1 MMKRLGEWLLRL
13 LRGLQGLLALALVL
27 LALYVS
33 VGRELLPLLDDYRPQ
48 LQASL
53 QRSLGMAVRIE
64 RLDGQWHGLSPTLAA
79 HQVQLGDGDDR
90 LLLERIELRPDIP
103 ASLLAGE
110 LRLMSMSLS
119 GLHMQLQ
126 EQAPGQW
133 QVQGLASPSAGVA
146 PSWPGMLQRL
156 RQLGQ
161 VNLYDSH
168 LLVQPLA
175 GEPLALSYVNL
186 SLRSRAS
193 GVRLDG
199 RVMLPDGQPLAWQLQ
214 LQAAGENWRDSAVRL
229 YAQLP
234 LSDWAPWLQRLLPE
248 ALQGQWQL
256 GKLQLGGELWL
267 DWQARAL
274 QTASLRL
281 QGAALELARGEQAA
295 QAVDDLSLLAHYRKR
310 SQGHW
315 LQLQDLGFSQGGERW
330 LLRQLQVI
338 QTRNA
343 DEPVWQLR
351 ASELPLAVLTPLLSA
366 WGGLPPLA
374 DEVMLSMAGHGR
386 LEALQLDFY
395 PQRQGLDRLS
405 FAANLQNVGF
415 APWRAVPG
423 AEHITGYVAGDLAG
437 GELQLAGE
445 RFMLHFPTL
454 FAEPWHYRQPRA
466 RLLWQVDEQAFS
478 LISPY
483 LQLEADEGRLAGDF
497 MIRLRF
503 DPQAEDYMDLRV
515 GLREGDARFAGKY
528 LPSHSPGF
536 SRQLDGWLRQALQG
550 GRVKQGYFQYQGSLN
565 KGAPPESRS
574 LSLYFDVE
582 QAELAYQAGWP
593 ALREGRGQV
602 LVDDNGVRVGL
613 QQGQVGA
620 IQIAQ
625 AQAEVA
631 TAKPGQM
638 PRLQLHSQLQADLQH
653 ALGLLQETPQPS
665 AEVFAGWRGEGPVQG
680 QLHLDLPLQQGQAP
694 RVQVELQTEQAQLYL
709 AQADLQFSEITGRFD
724 YDTALGMRST
734 GLSARTL
741 GHVLNLQAFAEGRQG
756 RARTRLEVQGRAPV
770 AALLKWQGL
779 PASTPLR
786 GQLPYRLR
794 VLLADEDSLLRVLS
808 DLRGLHIDLPEPF
821 GKSAE
826 QRRDM
831 AWRMTL
837 SGAERRYWLDM
848 DGLLSLAAAAAPQ
861 RLRDGRGEVRLGG
874 AAARLPVQPGWSLR
888 GALQQL
894 DLQEWQ
900 RWHQQHQAQQPTDL
914 RWLSLVDLDIA
925 QIRVGELTI
934 DQAAVQ
940 LQPQAEAW
948 RLALRS
954 PLVSGSLLWPAQG
967 EAPLQLQLDYLD
979 LPRGET
985 PVDPS
990 TALPRPDPLAGFDPR
1005 RVPAMD
1011 MQIDELRLAGVPVGR
1026 WRLQTR
1032 PQADGVRLQQ
1042 LDLQMRGLQ
1051 LTGEA
1056 TWTGSAEHSQSS
1068 YRGRLQGG
1076 DLGKVLRAWDYAP
1089 SASSES
1095 FRVDVDAH
1103 WPGSPAWVSL
1113 KRVSGDLHARLD
1125 KGQFVEAD
1133 GGSQALRVFGL
1144 LNFNSIA
1151 RRLRLDFSDLL
1162 GRGLAYDKVRGQL
1175 QARDGVFVTSK
1186 PLRLSGP
1193 SSNLELNG
1201 TLDMANEQIDAKLLV
1216 TLPVSNN
1223 LPLAAVA
1230 VGAPAIGGALF
1241 VVDKLLGDRL
1251 ARFASVQYDVK
1262 GPWNEPQISFDK
1274 PFEKPR

>member
-1 MMKRLGEWLLRL
+1 
-13 LRGLQGLLALALVL
+13 
-27 LALYVS
+27 
-33 VGRELLPLLDDYRPQ
+33 
-48 LQASL
+48 
-53 QRSLGMAVRIE
+53 
-64 RLDGQWHGLSPTLAA
+64 
-79 HQVQLGDGDDR
+79 
-90 LLLERIELRPDIP
+90 
-103 ASLLAGE
+103 
-110 LRLMSMSLS
+110 
-119 GLHMQLQ
+119 
-126 EQAPGQW
+126 
-133 QVQGLASPSAGVA
+133 
-146 PSWPGMLQRL
+146 
-156 RQLGQ
+156 
-161 VNLYDSH
+161 
-168 LLVQPLA
+168 
-175 GEPLALSYVNL
+175 
-186 SLRSRAS
+186 
-193 GVRLDG
+193 
-199 RVMLPDGQPLAWQLQ
+199 
-214 LQAAGENWRDSAVRL
+214 
-229 YAQLP
+229 
-234 LSDWAPWLQRLLPE
+234 
-248 ALQGQWQL
+248 
-256 GKLQLGGELWL
+256 
-267 DWQARAL
+267 
-274 QTASLRL
+274 
-281 QGAALELARGEQAA
+281 
-295 QAVDDLSLLAHYRKR
+295 
-310 SQGHW
+310 
-315 LQLQDLGFSQGGERW
+315 
-330 LLRQLQVI
+330 
-338 QTRNA
+338 
-343 DEPVWQLR
+343 
-351 ASELPLAVLTPLLSA
+351 
-366 WGGLPPLA
+366 
-374 DEVMLSMAGHGR
+374 
-386 LEALQLDFY
+386 
-395 PQRQGLDRLS
+395 
-405 FAANLQNVGF
+405 
-415 APWRAVPG
+415 
-423 AEHITGYVAGDLAG
+423 
-437 GELQLAGE
+437 
-445 RFMLHFPTL
+445 
-454 FAEPWHYRQPRA
+454 
-466 RLLWQVDEQAFS
+466 
-478 LISPY
+478 
-483 LQLEADEGRLAGDF
+483 
-497 MIRLRF
+497 
-503 DPQAEDYMDLRV
+503 
-515 GLREGDARFAGKY
+515 
-528 LPSHSPGF
+528 
-536 SRQLDGWLRQALQG
+536 
-550 GRVKQGYFQYQGSLN
+550 
-565 KGAPPESRS
+565 
-574 LSLYFDVE
+574 
-582 QAELAYQAGWP
+582 
-593 ALREGRGQV
+593 
-602 LVDDNGVRVGL
+602 
-613 QQGQVGA
+613 
-620 IQIAQ
+620 
-625 AQAEVA
+625 
-631 TAKPGQM
+631 
-638 PRLQLHSQLQADLQH
+638 
-653 ALGLLQETPQPS
+653 
-665 AEVFAGWRGEGPVQG
+665 
-680 QLHLDLPLQQGQAP
+680 
-694 RVQVELQTEQAQLYL
+694 
-709 AQADLQFSEITGRFD
+709 
-724 YDTALGMRST
+724 
-734 GLSARTL
+734 
-741 GHVLNLQAFAEGRQG
+741 
-756 RARTRLEVQGRAPV
+756 
-770 AALLKWQGL
+770 
-779 PASTPLR
+779 STPLR

-1068 YRGRLQGG
+1068 YRGRLQGS

-1175 QARDGVFVTSK
+1175 HARDGVFVTSK